1 MKKSKVSLMRY
12 LLVAFGLL
20 VLLSGCN
27 TLPAAKTSTPTPQA
41 SPMPTATP
49 APLGSVENPV
59 IMGFV
64 QSNTSA
70 GVVPEMVELT
80 QAITVNTGFT
90 VISRIYPDWPELV
103 DAMASGEAHMA
114 WMQPLTYIYTNEQG
128 IATAGLLSNHYGLYY
143 YGVQYL
149 ANIESGFTV
158 YYDSVSQQN
167 TADAATALGQFNGRR
182 PCWIEP
188 KSISGYVVPASLL
201 SANSIQTTDGAFLQT
216 HTAAVRALYIKG
228 ICDFAA
234 TFAISGDP
242 RTSSAVL
249 DDLPDALNRIVVI
262 WRTEAT
268 IPSLGLAYAQSLPE
282 SFRQAV
288 NLALTDLVKTD
299 TGKAILTGANAGYDI
314 QDLRMV
320 DDSIYDPLRENVA
333 AIAFDL
339 KTALGR

>member
-1 MKKSKVSLMRY
+1 
-12 LLVAFGLL
+12 
-20 VLLSGCN
+20 
-27 TLPAAKTSTPTPQA
+27 
-41 SPMPTATP
+41 
-49 APLGSVENPV
+49 
-59 IMGFV
+59 
-64 QSNTSA
+64 
-70 GVVPEMVELT
+70 
-80 QAITVNTGFT
+80 
-90 VISRIYPDWPELV
+90 
-103 DAMASGEAHMA
+103 
-114 WMQPLTYIYTNEQG
+114 
-128 IATAGLLSNHYGLYY
+128 
-143 YGVQYL
+143 
-149 ANIESGFTV
+149 
-158 YYDSVSQQN
+158 
-167 TADAATALGQFNGRR
+167 
-182 PCWIEP
+182 
-188 KSISGYVVPASLL
+188 VVPASLL